1 MLTLSV
7 AVSFDIGMS
16 VDDTSSFE
24 RLTDSED
31 TGGDSQSTDKVCVL
45 YIKYVRV
52 LCVQVSVNK
61 FDNLIRMVGHHNQ

>member
-31 TGGDSQSTDKVCVL
+31 AGGDPQSTDKVCVL
-45 YIKYVRV
+45 CIKYVRV
-52 LCVQVSVNK
+52 LCV
-61 FDNLIRMVGHHNQ
+61 FR